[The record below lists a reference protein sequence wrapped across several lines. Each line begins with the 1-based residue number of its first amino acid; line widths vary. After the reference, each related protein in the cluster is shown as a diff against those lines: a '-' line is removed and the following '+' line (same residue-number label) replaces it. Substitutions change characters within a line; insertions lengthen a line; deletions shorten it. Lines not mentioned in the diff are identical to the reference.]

1 MYPALFT
8 TFDLIYR
15 CNSMQT
21 IPLTNLALTFIPVGI
36 VVLILHRWS
45 LGSRTAT
52 YSVLRMLLQLLLIGY
67 VLTFIFETD
76 EAFVVLAVLAVM
88 LLVSS
93 WISLRPLLHKDR
105 NIYLRVL
112 LAISLGG
119 IATLALVTGAVLELN
134 PWFAPSM
141 MIPLA
146 GMIFAN
152 SMNTVS
158 VAAERFESEL
168 GGAGYAEARQRA
180 MKAAMIPVINSMF
193 AVGLVSLPGMMTGQI
208 LSGVSPMIAV
218 RYQVMVMCM
227 IFGSAGISAA
237 CYLWLMERK
246 SS

>member
-1 MYPALFT
+1 
-8 TFDLIYR
+8 
-15 CNSMQT
+15 MQT

-36 VVLILHRWS
+36 VIWILHRWS
-45 LGSRTAT
+45 LGGGTAT
-52 YSVLRMLLQLLLIGY
+52 YSVFRMLVQLLLIGY
-67 VLTFIFETD
+67 VLTYIFASD
-76 EAFVVLAVLAVM
+76 ESLVVLALLAVM

-93 WISLRPLLHKDR
+93 WISLRPLRHKDR
-105 NIYLRVL
+105 NIYFRVL
-112 LAISLGG
+112 LSISLGG
-119 IATLALVTGAVLELN
+119 ITTLALVTGAVLELN

-168 GGAGYAEARQRA
+168 ADNGYEQARLRA

-208 LSGVSPMIAV
+208 LSGVSPLIAV
-218 RYQVMVMCM
+218 RYQIVVMCM

-237 CYLWLMERK
+237 FYLWLMRK
-246 SS
+246 G